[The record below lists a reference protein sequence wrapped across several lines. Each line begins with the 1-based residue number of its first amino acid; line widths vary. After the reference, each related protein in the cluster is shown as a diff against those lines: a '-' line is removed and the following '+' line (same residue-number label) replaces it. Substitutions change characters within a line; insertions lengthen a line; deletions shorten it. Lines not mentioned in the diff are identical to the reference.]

1 MDDALRQQVR
11 SARGKFTAMASTYCL
26 GVFNDSFYRNG
37 AMLMAVAVGQQRMQG
52 TVMVVFTVPYLLF
65 AAPAGWLADRFSK
78 RQVVIGAKALELVAM
93 GLGAVGI
100 VTGNWW
106 FVLVMAFVMGSQSCL
121 FSPALNGSIPE
132 LYPKEY
138 VVTANAVLKVV
149 VTASILLGVSAS
161 GAALAVA
168 TPRLGGVP
176 AGRWIVAGGVVG
188 IAALGVLMSFG
199 VPRRPAADPNA
210 PFPWTGPLKTL
221 EELHRISRDSLLA
234 LIIVV
239 DAFAWFVG
247 AVIIQTVNLLAMKQF
262 GLGEAMAGYMNAA
275 EMVGIAVGGVF
286 AARVARGERW
296 HRVLAP
302 AALLMG
308 ALMGLMALVPM
319 LPAGLRLPGVFALL
333 GATGLAGG
341 ALLIPCESFI
351 QVRAKPHR
359 KGAVLA
365 AANFIIFTG
374 LVLSG
379 PVANELNERLR
390 PTSVFGVLAVMSVVL
405 GGVLMFA
412 LPGRRRS

>member
-1 MDDALRQQVR
+1 
-11 SARGKFTAMASTYCL
+11 MAATYCL
-26 GVFNDSFYRNG
+26 GVFNDSFYRTG
-37 AMLMAVAVGQQRMQG
+37 AMLMAVYAGHERMQG
-52 TVMVVFTVPYLLF
+52 IVTAVFTVPYLLF

-78 RQVVIGAKALELVAM
+78 RHVVIGAKFLEVAAM
-93 GLGAVGI
+93 GLGAIGI

-161 GAALAVA
+161 GAALKVA
-168 TPRLGGVP
+168 TPWLGGVP
-176 AGRWIVAGGVVG
+176 AGRWIVAGGVIG

-199 VPRRPAADPNA
+199 VPRRPPANPKAR
-210 PFPWTGPLKTL
+210 FPWTGPLKTL
-221 EELHRISRDSLLA
+221 EELRRISRDSLLA

-239 DAFAWFVG
+239 DAFAWFAG
-247 AVIIQTVNLLAMKQF
+247 SVIIQVVNLLAKKQF
-262 GLGEAMAGYMNAA
+262 GLGTDMAGYMNTA
-275 EMVGIAVGGVF
+275 EMVGIAIGGLF
-286 AARVARGERW
+286 AMRVARGERW
-296 HRVLAP
+296 HRVLPP

-308 ALMGLMALVPM
+308 VFMGLLALLPE

-333 GATGLAGG
+333 GAIGLAGG
-341 ALLIPCESFI
+341 VLLIPCESFI

-379 PVANELNERLR
+379 PVANELNELLP
-390 PTSVFGVLAVMSVVL
+390 PTSIFAVLAVMSMVL
-405 GGVLMFA
+405 WGVLTLA
-412 LPGRRRS
+412 LPGRRRP

>member
-296 HRVLAP
+296 HRVLGP

-308 ALMGLMALVPM
+308 VFMGLMALLPM

-390 PTSVFGVLAVMSVVL
+390 PTSVFVVLAAMSVVL
-405 GGVLMFA
+405 GGVLMLA
-412 LPGRRRS
+412 LPGRRRP

>member
-1 MDDALRQQVR
+1 MDDALKQQVGR
-11 SARGKFTAMASTYCL
+11 ARGKFIAMASTYCL

-37 AMLMAVAVGQQRMQG
+37 AMLMAVAAGQERMQG
-52 TVMVVFTVPYLLF
+52 AVMVVFTVPYLLF

-168 TPRLGGVP
+168 TPWLGGVP
-176 AGRWIVAGGVVG
+176 AGRWIVAGGVVV
-188 IAALGVLMSFG
+188 IAGLGVLMSFG
-199 VPRRPAADPNA
+199 VPRRPAADPKA

-247 AVIIQTVNLLAMKQF
+247 SVIIQTVNLLAMKQF

-275 EMVGIAVGGVF
+275 EMAGIAIGGVF

-405 GGVLMFA
+405 GGVLMLA

>member
-247 AVIIQTVNLLAMKQF
+247 SVIIQTVNLLAMKQF

-275 EMVGIAVGGVF
+275 EMAGIAIGGVF

-405 GGVLMFA
+405 GGVLMLA

>member
-168 TPRLGGVP
+168 TPWLGGVP
-176 AGRWIVAGGVVG
+176 AGRWIVAGGVVV
-188 IAALGVLMSFG
+188 IAGLGVLMSFG
-199 VPRRPAADPNA
+199 VPRRPAADPKA

-247 AVIIQTVNLLAMKQF
+247 SVIIQTVNLLAMKQF

-275 EMVGIAVGGVF
+275 EMAGIAIGGVF

-405 GGVLMFA
+405 GGVLMLA

>member
-1 MDDALRQQVR
+1 MDDALKQQVR
-11 SARGKFTAMASTYCL
+11 RARGKFAAMASTYCL

-37 AMLMAVAVGQQRMQG
+37 AMLMAISVGQQRMQG
-52 TVMVVFTVPYLLF
+52 VVMVVFTVPYLLF

-78 RQVVIGAKALELVAM
+78 RQVVIGAKTLELVAM

-168 TPRLGGVP
+168 TPRLWGVP

-188 IAALGVLMSFG
+188 IAALGVLMSLG
-199 VPRRPAADPNA
+199 VPRRPAADPKA
-210 PFPWTGPLKTL
+210 PFPWAGPLKTL

-234 LIIVV
+234 LVIVV

-275 EMVGIAVGGVF
+275 EMGGIAVGGMF

-308 ALMGLMALVPM
+308 LFMGLTAMLPM
-319 LPAGLRLPGVFALL
+319 LPEGLRVPGVFVLL

-341 ALLIPCESFI
+341 ALLIPCESFM

-365 AANFIIFTG
+365 AANFVIFTG

-379 PVANELNERLR
+379 FVANELNERMR
-390 PTSVFGVLAVMSVVL
+390 PTSVFAVLAAMSLVM
-405 GGVLMFA
+405 GGVLVFA